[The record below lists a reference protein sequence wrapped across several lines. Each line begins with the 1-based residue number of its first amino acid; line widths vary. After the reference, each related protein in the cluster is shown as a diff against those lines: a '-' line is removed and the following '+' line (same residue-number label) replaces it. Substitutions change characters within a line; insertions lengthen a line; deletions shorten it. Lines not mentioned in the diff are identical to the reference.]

1 MMRTGRDFREEHVLV
16 TGERVIL
23 RHIQPAD
30 AEPLKLA
37 FDTLSPESRYRR
49 FFGNKET
56 LDGPTL
62 NYLTNVDGI
71 DHVAIVATCESL
83 DLKTEV
89 GLGVARFVRLA
100 EAKDSAE
107 IAVVVVDHMQKKGL
121 GALLL
126 STAVVAAHERGITK
140 FRGEVLRENVPVM
153 TLLEEVGARRVAATN
168 GTVAFEIDLDQG
180 EHAFPRML
188 RAAASQVAM
197 FIRRLTPPT
206 TH

>member
-1 MMRTGRDFREEHVLV
+1 MKTGPSFREEHVLAS
-16 TGERVIL
+16 GERVTL
-23 RHIQPAD
+23 RHIQPSD
-30 AEPLKLA
+30 APALELA
-37 FDTLSPESRYRR
+37 FNELSPESRYRR
-49 FFGNKET
+49 FFGNKT
-56 LDGPTL
+56 LDAATL
-62 NYLTNVDGI
+62 AYLTNVDGV

-100 EAKDSAE
+100 EAKDTAE

-126 STAVVAAHERGITK
+126 STAVVAASERGIKK
-140 FRGEVLRENVPVM
+140 FRGEVLRDNAPVM
-153 TLLEEVGARRVAATN
+153 ALLEEVGARRVAATD
-168 GTVAFEIDLDQG
+168 GTVAFELELDRG
-180 EHAFPRML
+180 ENAFPRML